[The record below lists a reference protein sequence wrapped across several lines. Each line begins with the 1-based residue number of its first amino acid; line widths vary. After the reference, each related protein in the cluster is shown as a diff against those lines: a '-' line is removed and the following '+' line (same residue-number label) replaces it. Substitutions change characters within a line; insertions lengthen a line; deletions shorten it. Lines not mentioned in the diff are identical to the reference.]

1 MALVL
6 LLLLLLAC
14 LNSLDDLF
22 FDLKVFGIQEHLFCG
37 KLNEVTAQIF
47 KRSVIFKSDL
57 NQKFDFNFN
66 SCFIFILKED
76 LLTVLV
82 SVYKAAVEKAINYQ
96 LINCYFIFFTFNQ
109 QNLQNLATKEQI

>member
-1 MALVL
+1 MAIEELLTKYTAYYSFVVKPLFVVKVFVESENFAKLSMALVL

-37 KLNEVTAQIF
+37 KLNGVTVQIF

-57 NQKFDFNFN
+57 NQIFDFNFN

-76 LLTVLV
+76 
-82 SVYKAAVEKAINYQ
+82 
-96 LINCYFIFFTFNQ
+96 
-109 QNLQNLATKEQI
+109 

>member
-6 LLLLLLAC
+6 LLLLTC

-22 FDLKVFGIQEHLFCG
+22 FGLKVFGIREHLFCG
-37 KLNEVTAQIF
+37 KPNGVAVQIF

-66 SCFIFILKED
+66 SYFKFILKED

-82 SVYKAAVEKAINYQ
+82 SVCKAAVKKAINYQ
-96 LINCYFIFFTFNQ
+96 LINCYFIIFTFNQ
-109 QNLQNLATKEQI
+109 QNLRNLATKEQI